1 MIQKIKALR
10 KNMAFNI
17 IAVIVLLMIVFGV
30 VVSVAGILKFSKAF
44 DLEYSNTTYHIADTA
59 ASLVNGDH
67 IDDYLK
73 GEPEEEYARTK
84 RILNA
89 YCRRMNVSLVYVIK
103 VDQSDYGRFVSVFN
117 AVDNSVDNSNYV
129 EWETGYERETTNEE
143 YRQAYKDIYEEES
156 PFEIIYRLNPEQGLR
171 PHITMIVPV
180 WSSGPENEEK
190 VTALLCVQR
199 PISELASVIGS
210 FVAYIMIAA
219 LVLGVII
226 AQFVARFMRKWV
238 VKPIR
243 VISNE
248 ATRFAKENTKGEE
261 LGDVSKFEEIYNLS
275 RSIDKMETD
284 MVNYIDNLTTI
295 TAERERIGTELG
307 FAKQIQ
313 YSSLPTQ
320 FPAFP
325 DREEFDVYAYMKPAK
340 EVGGDFYNF
349 VLIDDDHLAVW
360 IGDVSDK
367 GVPAALFMMS
377 INIMINIRTCM
388 GGTPAEIMA
397 FVNDNICAHNGENMF
412 ITIWLGILEIS
423 TGRLTFVNAGHEDM
437 AVYHKG
443 GKFELYK
450 TKHNIAV
457 GIQPGMAYKDF
468 EMQLGRGDKIFIYTD
483 GVPEAT
489 DPYNMLFSTNRMLS
503 ALNERKDRTPQE
515 FLEIVHKRVKE
526 FVGDRTQ
533 FDDLTMV
540 GLELK

>member
-10 KNMAFNI
+10 NNMAFNI
-17 IAVIVLLMIVFGV
+17 TAVIVLILATFGI
-30 VVSVAGILKFSKAF
+30 VVSIVGILKFSDAF
-44 DLEYSNTTYHIADTA
+44 DAEYSNTTYHIADTA

-67 IDDYLK
+67 IEEYLA
-73 GEPEEEYARTK
+73 GEQTEEYARTR

-89 YCRRMNVSLVYVIK
+89 YCNRMNVSLVYVIK
-103 VDQSDYGRFVSVFN
+103 VDQSDYESFVSVFN
-117 AVDNSVDNSNYV
+117 AVDNSVDNSHYE
-129 EWETGYERETTNEE
+129 EWELGHPRETTNDE
-143 YRQAYKDIYEEES
+143 YREAYREIYENES
-156 PFEIIYRLNPEQGLR
+156 PFEIIYRLNPGQGLR
-171 PHITMIVPV
+171 PHITMIVPIDNDE
-180 WSSGPENEEK
+180 GK
-190 VTALLCVQR
+190 VSALLCVQR
-199 PISELASVIGS
+199 PISELASVILS
-210 FVAYIMIAA
+210 FVSYIIIAS
-219 LVLGVII
+219 LVLVLVV
-226 AQFVARFMRKWV
+226 AQFVVRFLRKWV

-243 VISNE
+243 KISIE

-284 MVNYIDNLTTI
+284 MVNYIDNLTTV
-295 TAERERIGTELG
+295 TAERERIGTELN

-313 YSSLPTQ
+313 YSSLPTK

-349 VLIDDDHLAVW
+349 VLVDDDHLAVW

-397 FVNDNICAHNGENMF
+397 FVNDNICEHNAENMF

-437 AVYHKG
+437 AVYRG
-443 GKFELYK
+443 GGEFELYK

-457 GIQPGMAYKDF
+457 GIQSGIVYNDF
-468 EMQLGRGDKIFIYTD
+468 EMQLGKGDRIFIYTD

-489 DPYNMLFSTNRMLS
+489 DPYDTLFNTDRMIS
-503 ALNERKDRTPQE
+503 ALNERKDGSPQE
-515 FLEIVHKRVKE
+515 FLEIVYKRVKE

>member
-10 KNMAFNI
+10 NNMAFNI
-17 IAVIVLLMIVFGV
+17 TAVIVLILAAFAI
-30 VVSVAGILKFSKAF
+30 VVSVVGILKFLDAF
-44 DLEYSNTTYHIADTA
+44 DAEYSNTTYHIADTA

-67 IDDYLK
+67 IEEYLA
-73 GEPEEEYARTK
+73 GEQTEEYARTR

-89 YCRRMNVSLVYVIK
+89 YCNRMNVSLVYVIK
-103 VDQSDYGRFVSVFN
+103 VDQSDYESFVSVFN
-117 AVDNSVDNSNYV
+117 AVDNSVDNSHYE
-129 EWETGYERETTNEE
+129 EWELGHPRETTNDE
-143 YRQAYKDIYEEES
+143 YREAYREIYENES
-156 PFEIIYRLNPEQGLR
+156 PFEIIYRLNPGQGLR
-171 PHITMIVPV
+171 PHITMIVPIDNDE
-180 WSSGPENEEK
+180 GK
-190 VTALLCVQR
+190 VSALLCVQR
-199 PISELASVIGS
+199 PISELASVILS
-210 FVAYIMIAA
+210 FVSYIIIAS
-219 LVLGVII
+219 LVLVLVV
-226 AQFVARFMRKWV
+226 AQFVVRFLRKWV

-243 VISNE
+243 KISIE

-284 MVNYIDNLTTI
+284 MVNYIDNLTTV
-295 TAERERIGTELG
+295 TAERERIGTELN

-313 YSSLPTQ
+313 YSSLPTK

-349 VLIDDDHLAVW
+349 VLVDDDHLAVW

-388 GGTPAEIMA
+388 GGTPSEIMA
-397 FVNDNICAHNGENMF
+397 FVNDNICEHNGENMF

-437 AVYHKG
+437 AVYREG
-443 GKFELYK
+443 GEFELYK

-457 GIQPGMAYKDF
+457 GIQSGMVYKDF
-468 EMQLGRGDKIFIYTD
+468 EMQLGKGDKIFIYTD

-489 DPYNMLFSTNRMLS
+489 DPYDTLFNTDRMIS
-503 ALNERKDRTPQE
+503 ALNEKKDGSPQE
-515 FLEIVHKRVKE
+515 FLEIVYTRVKE

>member
-10 KNMAFNI
+10 NNMAFNI
-17 IAVIVLLMIVFGV
+17 TAVIVLILAAFAI
-30 VVSVAGILKFSKAF
+30 VVSVVGILKFLDAF
-44 DLEYSNTTYHIADTA
+44 DAEYSNTTYHIADTA

-67 IDDYLK
+67 IEEYLA
-73 GEPEEEYARTK
+73 GEQTEEYARTR

-89 YCRRMNVSLVYVIK
+89 YCNRMNVSLVYVIK
-103 VDQSDYGRFVSVFN
+103 VDQSDYESFVSVFN
-117 AVDNSVDNSNYV
+117 AVDNSVDNSHYE
-129 EWETGYERETTNEE
+129 EWELGHPRETTNDE
-143 YRQAYKDIYEEES
+143 YREAYREIYENES
-156 PFEIIYRLNPEQGLR
+156 PFEIIYRLNPGQGLR
-171 PHITMIVPV
+171 PHITMIVPIDNDE
-180 WSSGPENEEK
+180 GK
-190 VTALLCVQR
+190 VSALLCVQR
-199 PISELASVIGS
+199 PISELASVILS
-210 FVAYIMIAA
+210 FVSYIIIAS
-219 LVLGVII
+219 LVLVLVV
-226 AQFVARFMRKWV
+226 AQFVVRFLRKWV

-243 VISNE
+243 KISIE

-284 MVNYIDNLTTI
+284 MVNYIDNLTTV
-295 TAERERIGTELG
+295 TAERERIGTELN

-313 YSSLPTQ
+313 YSSLPTK

-349 VLIDDDHLAVW
+349 VLVDDDHLAVW

-388 GGTPAEIMA
+388 GGTPSEIMA
-397 FVNDNICAHNGENMF
+397 FVNDNICEHNGENMF

-437 AVYHKG
+437 AVYRNG
-443 GKFELYK
+443 GEFELYK

-457 GIQPGMAYKDF
+457 GIQSGMVYKDF
-468 EMQLGRGDKIFIYTD
+468 EMQLGKGDKIFIYTD

-489 DPYNMLFSTNRMLS
+489 DPYDTLFNTDRMIS
-503 ALNERKDRTPQE
+503 ALNERKDGSPQE
-515 FLEIVHKRVKE
+515 FLEIVYTRVKE

>member
-1 MIQKIKALR
+1 MIKRIKALR
-10 KNMAFNI
+10 NNMAFNI
-17 IAVIVLLMIVFGV
+17 TAVIVLLLAAFAIVASV
-30 VVSVAGILKFSKAF
+30 VGILKFSDAF
-44 DLEYSNTTYHIADTA
+44 DAEYSNTTYHIADTA

-67 IDDYLK
+67 IEEYLA
-73 GEPEEEYARTK
+73 GEQTEEYARTR

-89 YCRRMNVSLVYVIK
+89 YCNRMNVSLVYVIK
-103 VDQSDYGRFVSVFN
+103 VDQSDYESFVSVFN
-117 AVDNSVDNSNYV
+117 AVDNSVDNSHYE
-129 EWETGYERETTNEE
+129 EWELGHPRETTNDE
-143 YRQAYKDIYEEES
+143 YREAYREIYENES
-156 PFEIIYRLNPEQGLR
+156 PFEIIYRLNPGQGLR
-171 PHITMIVPV
+171 PHITMIVPIDNDE
-180 WSSGPENEEK
+180 GK
-190 VTALLCVQR
+190 VSALLCVQR
-199 PISELASVIGS
+199 PISELASVILS
-210 FVAYIMIAA
+210 FVSYIIIAS
-219 LVLGVII
+219 LVLVLVV
-226 AQFVARFMRKWV
+226 AQFVVRFLRKWV

-243 VISNE
+243 KISIE

-284 MVNYIDNLTTI
+284 MVNYIDNLTTV
-295 TAERERIGTELG
+295 TAERERIGTELN

-313 YSSLPTQ
+313 FSSLPTK

-349 VLIDDDHLAVW
+349 VLVDDDHLAVW

-377 INIMINIRTCM
+377 INIMINIRTSM

-397 FVNDNICAHNGENMF
+397 FVNDNICEHNGENMF

-423 TGRLTFVNAGHEDM
+423 TGRLTFVNAGHEDI

-443 GKFELYK
+443 GEFELYK

-457 GIQPGMAYKDF
+457 GIQSGMVYKDF
-468 EMQLGRGDKIFIYTD
+468 EMQLGKGDRIFIYTD

-489 DPYNMLFSTNRMLS
+489 DPYNMLFTTDRMIN
-503 ALNERKDRTPQE
+503 ALNERKDGSPQE
-515 FLEIVHKRVKE
+515 FLEIVYTRVKE